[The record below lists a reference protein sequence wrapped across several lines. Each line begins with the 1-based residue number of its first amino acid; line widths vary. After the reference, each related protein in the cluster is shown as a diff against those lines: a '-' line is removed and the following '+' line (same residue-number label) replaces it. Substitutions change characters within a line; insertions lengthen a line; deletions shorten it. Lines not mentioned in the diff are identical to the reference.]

1 MPPPINA
8 KDLVA
13 QVEKEILSAGSW
25 RTPVLR
31 AIRKSI
37 SRRIISLDRQL
48 IIEAALALI
57 SRNKVHRFIPYELVQ
72 NHPAAMAGIT
82 WSEVEGLG
90 KGMASW
96 NEVDCFGCFISGPA
110 WAAGRIGDV
119 KIKAWATSADR
130 WHRRA
135 TLANLF
141 HVRGRPMTHVFKDTA
156 KRLTKLGNFIL
167 HSWRYRRK
175 NGPLNEAALL

>member
-13 QVEKEILSAGSW
+13 QVEKEILSAGSR

-57 SRNKVHRFIPYELVQ
+57 SRNQVHRFFP
-72 NHPAAMAGIT
+72 
-82 WSEVEGLG
+82 
-90 KGMASW
+90 
-96 NEVDCFGCFISGPA
+96 
-110 WAAGRIGDV
+110 
-119 KIKAWATSADR
+119 
-130 WHRRA
+130 
-135 TLANLF
+135 
-141 HVRGRPMTHVFKDTA
+141 
-156 KRLTKLGNFIL
+156 
-167 HSWRYRRK
+167 
-175 NGPLNEAALL
+175 